1 MNERMLPAEFV
12 ETLDAL
18 ERSYL
23 RETDP
28 IRGSG
33 FGGGKERWRKE
44 REPLLDGV
52 AGDGGILDVGCA
64 NGYLLAC
71 LVQWG
76 GERGL
81 RLIPHGV
88 DRSAALVERARERL
102 PAFAANLHVGDSWT
116 WRPPRQYE
124 YVYAL
129 YDCVP
134 LDYLADYV
142 VRLLDGCVAE
152 GGRLIVGA
160 YGSRSRGLEP
170 CDIAGFLESQGHVV
184 SGRSSGGSPV
194 LTRFAWV
201 DKLPRSLSGML
212 HGNGRLR

>member
-1 MNERMLPAEFV
+1 VSERLLPSEFV

-23 RETDP
+23 QETDP

-33 FGGGKERWRKE
+33 FGGGPERWRNE

-52 AGDGGILDVGCA
+52 AGDGNILDVGCA
-64 NGYLLAC
+64 NGHLLAC

-81 RLIPHGV
+81 RLTPHGV
-88 DRSAALVERARERL
+88 DRSAALVERAKELL
-102 PAFAANLHVGDSWT
+102 PDFSANLHAGDSWT
-116 WRPPRQYE
+116 WKPPMQYE

-134 LDYLADYV
+134 LDYLAEYV
-142 VRLLDGCVAE
+142 ARLLDEFVAAD
-152 GGRLIVGA
+152 GRLIVGA
-160 YGSRSRGLEP
+160 YGSRSRGLAP
-170 CDIAGFLESQGHVV
+170 FDIAGFLESQGHVV
-184 SGRSSGGSPV
+184 SGRSSGGSPA
-194 LTRFAWV
+194 LTQFAWV
-201 DKLPRSLSGML
+201 DRLPAPA
-212 HGNGRLR
+212 N

>member
-1 MNERMLPAEFV
+1 MNEKILPAEFV

-23 RETDP
+23 LETDP

-33 FGGGKERWRKE
+33 FGGGAERWRTE

-52 AGDGGILDVGCA
+52 RGDGSILDVGCA

-81 RLIPHGV
+81 KLIPHGV
-88 DRSAALVERARERL
+88 DRSAALVGRARERL
-102 PAFAANLHVGDSWT
+102 PGFIGNLHVGDSWT
-116 WRPPRQYE
+116 WIPPRQYE

-134 LDYLADYV
+134 FDYLGEYV
-142 VRLLDGCVAE
+142 VRLLDRAVVE

-160 YGSRSRGLEP
+160 YGSHSKGLDAY
-170 CDIAGFLESQGHVV
+170 DIAGFLESQGHVV

-194 LTRFAWV
+194 VTQFAWV
-201 DKLPRSLSGML
+201 DKPPAPA
-212 HGNGRLR
+212 N

>member
-1 MNERMLPAEFV
+1 MNEKMLPAEFV

-23 RETDP
+23 LETDP

-33 FGGGKERWRKE
+33 FGGGRERWRTE

-52 AGDGGILDVGCA
+52 RCDGSILDVGCA
-64 NGYLLAC
+64 NGHLLSC
-71 LVQWG
+71 LVKWG
-76 GERGL
+76 ADRGL
-81 RLIPHGV
+81 RLVPHGV

-102 PAFAANLHVGDSWT
+102 PGFIANLHVGDSWT
-116 WRPPRQYE
+116 WSPPRQYE

-134 LDYLADYV
+134 LDYLAEYV
-142 VRLLDGCVAE
+142 VRLLDRFVAE

-160 YGSRSRGLEP
+160 YGSRSKGLDP
-170 CDIAGFLESQGHVV
+170 YDVAGFLESQGHVV
-184 SGRSSGGSPV
+184 LGRSSGGSPV
-194 LTRFAWV
+194 VTEFAWV
-201 DKLPRSLSGML
+201 DKPPAPA
-212 HGNGRLR
+212 N